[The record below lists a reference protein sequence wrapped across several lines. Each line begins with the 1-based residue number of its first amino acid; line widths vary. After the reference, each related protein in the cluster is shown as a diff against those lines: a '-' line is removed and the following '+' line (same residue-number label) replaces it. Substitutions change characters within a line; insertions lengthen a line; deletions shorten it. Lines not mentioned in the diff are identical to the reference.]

1 MTYVVK
7 ECFFTLQGEGARSGT
22 ASVFCRFTGCN
33 LWSGRPEDRA
43 TARCRFCDTDF
54 VGTDGP
60 GGGRFAEAEQLARHI
75 ESVWTARVPDQRQP
89 RSVVFTGG
97 EPTLQLDAAL
107 VSCCKA
113 LGFHVAIETN
123 GTRPCPPGIDW
134 ICVSPKAGNPIAQR
148 SGHELKVAWPQPGLA
163 LDDLETLAFDHR
175 FLQPIDGPDLEAN
188 TRACIE
194 MCMRHPRWRLGVQL
208 HKYVGLK

>member
-1 MTYVVK
+1 VTYVVK

-22 ASVFCRFTGCN
+22 VAVFCRFTGCN

-43 TARCRFCDTDF
+43 IARCRFCDTDF

-60 GGGRFAEAEQLARHI
+60 GGGRFTEAEQLARHI
-75 ESVWTARVPDQRQP
+75 ESVWTTRVPDRRQP

-107 VSCCKA
+107 VSRCKA

-123 GTRPCPPGIDW
+123 GTRMCPSGLDW
-134 ICVSPKAGNPIAQR
+134 ICVSPKAGNAIAQR
-148 SGHELKVAWPQPGLA
+148 SGHELKVAWPQPGLCLTSSKPSRSTTA
-163 LDDLETLAFDHR
+163 SFSRSTAPTSRPIRASASRHACSTLDGDS
-175 FLQPIDGPDLEAN
+175 
-188 TRACIE
+188 ACS
-194 MCMRHPRWRLGVQL
+194 
-208 HKYVGLK
+208 YTSTSA